1 MSENNNESTG
11 PVKGKIA
18 WIKVAIVI
26 IVTVIAA
33 FVFEG
38 LIIMPIG
45 LTVAGLIFLVLDYR
59 KRSTKP

>member
-1 MSENNNESTG
+1 MSENNNESSG
-11 PVKGKIA
+11 PIKGKIA

-26 IVTVIAA
+26 LLTVISA

-45 LTVAGLIFLVLDYR
+45 LTVAGIIFLILDYR
-59 KRSTKP
+59 KKSTKP